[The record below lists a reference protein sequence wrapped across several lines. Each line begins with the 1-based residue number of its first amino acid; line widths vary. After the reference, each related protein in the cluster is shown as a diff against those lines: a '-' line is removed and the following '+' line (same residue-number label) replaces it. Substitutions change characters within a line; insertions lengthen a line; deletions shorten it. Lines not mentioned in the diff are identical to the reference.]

1 MQTNLK
7 GIKKE
12 KDEAEVK
19 LFETK
24 KSKQTLETQVEEMN
38 TKVST
43 LDKQMEQDEHS
54 IMQSDQLNVT
64 LTEEADGKGQEIE
77 VKENEIRELV
87 VTKNTFESEAKN
99 LNDELY
105 QV

>member
-1 MQTNLK
+1 
-7 GIKKE
+7 
-12 KDEAEVK
+12 
-19 LFETK
+19 
-24 KSKQTLETQVEEMN
+24 
-38 TKVST
+38 
-43 LDKQMEQDEHS
+43 
-54 IMQSDQLNVT
+54 MQSDQLNVT